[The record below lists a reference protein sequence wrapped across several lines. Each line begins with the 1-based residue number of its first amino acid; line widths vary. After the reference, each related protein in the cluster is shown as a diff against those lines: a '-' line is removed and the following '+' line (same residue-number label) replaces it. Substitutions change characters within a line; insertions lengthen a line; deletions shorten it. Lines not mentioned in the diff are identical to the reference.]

1 MRIID
6 ADALVKQL
14 KEDAENLQGLAF
26 QMATSH
32 LIGVIENQPTVV
44 DLAKQARIVELEKKV
59 EAQDAYI
66 EQMQSAREH
75 DSGVIEALQF
85 TVRCNGISPDV
96 TLPFR
101 LKGGQDERD

>member
-6 ADALVKQL
+6 ADALLKQL

-32 LIGVIENQPTVV
+32 LIGTIESQPTVV
-44 DLAKQARIVELEKKV
+44 DLAKQARIVELEKKL
-59 EAQDAYI
+59 EANERYI
-66 EQMQSAREH
+66 EQMQNAREH

-85 TVRCNGISPDV
+85 AVRCNGISPDV
-96 TLPFR
+96 TLPFH
-101 LKGGQDERD
+101 